1 MSEVDKL
8 REELEILRLK
18 KELNQEK
25 AELQRQEAENKLK
38 PAWQKLLEDLGNG
51 LGQASKN
58 FSNNLEKLG
67 GASDEKKEKK

>member
-25 AELQRQEAENKLK
+25 AILQRQEAENKTK
-38 PAWQKLLEDLGNG
+38 PAWQTFTEDLFKGI
-51 LGQASKN
+51 GQASKN
-58 FSNNLEKLG
+58 FSDNLEKLG